1 VLSLK
6 AIYKNTT
13 ADKALFEQAKIIV
26 EHSGLIESY
35 KKEKGEKGEAR
46 IENLEELVNAA
57 RSFDFDQDNEEN
69 LNELDMFLAHAA
81 LEAGDMQGDDYEDC
95 VQLMHHHHYSI
106 MLKSLLLY
114 QRNNPVN
121 FHAKT

>member
-1 VLSLK
+1 LV
-6 AIYKNTT
+6 
-13 ADKALFEQAKIIV
+13 
-26 EHSGLIESY
+26 ESY

-81 LEAGDMQGDDYEDC
+81 LEAGDMQGDDY
-95 VQLMHHHHYSI
+95 
-106 MLKSLLLY
+106 
-114 QRNNPVN
+114 
-121 FHAKT
+121 

>member
-1 VLSLK
+1 MLSLK

-13 ADKALFEQAKIIV
+13 ADKALFEQVKIIV

-35 KKEKGEKGEAR
+35 KKEKGEAR

-69 LNELDMFLAHAA
+69 LNEQDMFLAHAA

-106 MLKSLLLY
+106 MLKFLLLY

>member
-1 VLSLK
+1 MLFLK

-13 ADKALFEQAKIIV
+13 ADKALFEQVKIIV

-35 KKEKGEKGEAR
+35 KKEKGEAR
-46 IENLEELVNAA
+46 IENMEELINAA

-69 LNELDMFLAHAA
+69 LNEQDMFLAHAA

-106 MLKSLLLY
+106 MLKFLLLY

>member
-13 ADKALFEQAKIIV
+13 ADKALFEQVKIIV

-35 KKEKGEKGEAR
+35 KKEKGEAR

-81 LEAGDMQGDDYEDC
+81 LEAGDMQGDDY
-95 VQLMHHHHYSI
+95 
-106 MLKSLLLY
+106 
-114 QRNNPVN
+114 
-121 FHAKT
+121 

>member
-13 ADKALFEQAKIIV
+13 ADKALFEQVKIIV

-35 KKEKGEKGEAR
+35 KKEKGEAR

-106 MLKSLLLY
+106 MLKFLLLY

>member
-1 VLSLK
+1 MLSLK

-81 LEAGDMQGDDYEDC
+81 LETGDMQGDDY
-95 VQLMHHHHYSI
+95 
-106 MLKSLLLY
+106 
-114 QRNNPVN
+114 
-121 FHAKT
+121 